1 MSEVIFRPAS
11 SAGYLELKSLLEQL
25 GYELT
30 VRNIAD
36 NIREIRARGG
46 EVFVAVVNGRIT
58 GCVAAIIDVRLAE
71 GIVGEIVSLV
81 VAESARGQG
90 IGKGLVNHAE
100 QWLAQSVSTV
110 RVRANVVREAAHK
123 FYESGGYQ
131 LVKTQKLFKK
141 TL

>member
-1 MSEVIFRPAS
+1 MSEAIFRPAS
-11 SAGYLELKSLLEQL
+11 SADYLELKRLLEQL

-30 VRNIAD
+30 VGTIAE
-36 NIREIRARGG
+36 NIREIRTRRG
-46 EVFVAVVNGRIT
+46 EVFVVEENGRII

-90 IGKGLVNHAE
+90 IGKGLVHHAE

-110 RVRANVVREAAHK
+110 RVRANAVREAAHK
-123 FYESGGYQ
+123 FYESRGYQ
-131 LVKTQKLFKK
+131 LTKTQKLFKK